1 MIEVRGYID
10 NLLANKKYESFL
22 IDIEDKDDFLVS
34 MVDAP
39 IIYNGKPVGVV
50 NDIDFEDMTWSGVI
64 WNNTLVEID
73 PCNRSIQSLHFIN

>member
-10 NLLANKKYESFL
+10 NLLANKKYEEFL
-22 IDIEDKDDFLVS
+22 KGIDDKDDFLVS

-39 IIYNGKPVGVV
+39 IIYNGKPIGVI

-64 WNNTLVEID
+64 WGNTQMEID
-73 PCNRSIQSLHFIN
+73 LCNGSIQSVHLIK

>member
-1 MIEVRGYID
+1 MIEVRSYID

-22 IDIEDKDDFLVS
+22 IDIEDKDDFLAS

-64 WNNTLVEID
+64 WGNTQVEID
-73 PCNRSIQSLHFIN
+73 LCNGSIQSLHLIK

>member
-1 MIEVRGYID
+1 MIEVSGYID
-10 NLLANKKYESFL
+10 NLLANEKYENFL
-22 IDIEDKDDFLVS
+22 MGIEDKDDFLVS

-50 NDIDFEDMTWSGVI
+50 NDIDFENMTWSGVI

-73 PCNRSIQSLHFIN
+73 SCNKSIQSLHFIK